1 MQLSSF
7 ERNATSS
14 RKGVSTFPA
23 VRRAGSMLQ
32 GLAASL
38 LALTLAGCGG
48 GGGGGAASA
57 GAAAGPA
64 GSDTA
69 IAALTAS
76 TALST
81 TVTSVSI
88 NSPPVV
94 NFTVTNQAG
103 VGMAGLAETDL
114 RFNIAKLVPGSN
126 GGPSTWQNYIN
137 VVGGGAVQGAQER
150 KTTTA
155 GFVFGTLLN
164 RGNGQYT
171 YTFATDI
178 KAAACPAP
186 CTDADG
192 KALDISYQPGLVHRI
207 AIQQANSAYPRS
219 AGVYDFVPGGGA
231 TASTREVVATA
242 KCNECHSELTAH
254 GTRIDTKLCVTCH
267 NPGSWVAGATNTT
280 VDFRV
285 MIHRI
290 HNGAALPSVLAG
302 TPYVVNGVDFSKGV
316 FPPDVRNC
324 TKCHDGTVGAGN
336 ATTQGDNW
344 KTQPSMEACGSCHDD
359 VFFGAAGDPAKPYQ
373 TKAHPGGV
381 VGDNSACALCHAAGR
396 FTDNKDIVVAHN
408 FPARLNAATAKF
420 KYNILGVT
428 PTTAGATPVITFS
441 VTDPTNADAP
451 YDIKTAAA
459 FTAAGGAS
467 SLSLKLGWSTAE
479 FGNDSSGS
487 SYGQPVSINAL
498 TTAVAGA
505 AAGTYTVTSS
515 VPIPA
520 AQTGSLRV
528 TMEGHPAGDV
538 TTSGTFTD
546 RLPVT
551 SVFRDFAI
559 TGSVAAR
566 RVAVDVAKCNV
577 CHGTLSLHGNNRTN
591 EPGVCV
597 VCHNPNATDRTQ
609 RIAAAAAGE
618 ESIDFKRMIHA
629 LHAGQSSNGGFRTTG
644 ITVYGFGGRPIDFS
658 TVVFPGGPNHLKN
671 CAACHAGTSYQLAGI
686 WAAPTAGG
694 ILGTTTSTGADPAGS
709 ADNLRISPT
718 AAVCSSCHDSAA
730 VQAHMQD
737 AFNGGLFSVT
747 QAAINAAAEE
757 NCSFCHGAGRA
768 LDVKTVHGVQ

>member
-7 ERNATSS
+7 ERINPSS
-14 RKGVSTFPA
+14 REGSLEFTA
-23 VRRAGSMLQ
+23 VRGARNILR
-32 GLAASL
+32 GLAAGL
-38 LALTLAGCGG
+38 LALAVAGCGG
-48 GGGGGAASA
+48 GSGGGAAPA

-69 IAALTAS
+69 VAALTAS

-81 TVTSVSI
+81 TITSVSI

-114 RFNIAKLVPGSN
+114 RFNIAKLMPGSN

-137 VVGGGAVQGAQER
+137 LANAGAVQGIQER

-155 GFVFGTLLN
+155 GFVFGTLAN
-164 RGNGQYT
+164 RGNGQYS

-178 KAAACPAP
+178 KAASCPAP
-186 CTDADG
+186 CTDAEG
-192 KALDISYQPGLVHRI
+192 KALDISYQPGLLHRVT
-207 AIQQANSAYPRS
+207 IQQANSAYPKS

-231 TASTREVVATA
+231 TASTRDIVATA
-242 KCNECHSELTAH
+242 KCNECHNELTAH
-254 GTRIDTKLCVTCH
+254 GSRIETKFCVTCH
-267 NPGSWVAGATNTT
+267 NPGSWVAGTPNTT
-280 VDFRV
+280 VDFKV

-302 TPYVVNGVDFSKGV
+302 TPYVVNGVDFSKGI

-324 TKCHDGTVGAGN
+324 TKCHDGTSGASN

-344 KTQPSMEACGSCHDD
+344 KTQPSMEACGSCHDN
-359 VFFGAAGDPAKPYQ
+359 VFFGAAGDPAKSYQ

-381 VGDNSACALCHAAGR
+381 VGDNSGCALCHAAGR
-396 FTDNKDIVVAHN
+396 FTDNKDIAVAHN
-408 FPARLNAATAKF
+408 FPARLKAATAKF

-428 PTTAGATPVITFS
+428 PTTAGATPVVTFS
-441 VTDPTNADAP
+441 VTDPTNGDAP

-467 SLSLKLGWSTAE
+467 SLSVKLAWSTAE
-479 FGNDSSGS
+479 FSNGSSGA

-505 AAGTYTVTSS
+505 TAGTYSVTSS
-515 VPIPA
+515 VAIPA
-520 AQTGSLRV
+520 TQTGTLRA

-538 TTSGTFTD
+538 TTAGTFTD

-551 SVFRDFAI
+551 SVFGDFAI
-559 TGSVAAR
+559 SGSVAAR
-566 RVAVDVAKCNV
+566 RVVVDVAKCDV
-577 CHGTLSLHGNNRTN
+577 CHGTLSLHGNNRSE

-629 LHAGQSSNGGFRTTG
+629 IHAGQASKGGFRTTG
-644 ITVYGFGGRPIDFS
+644 ITVYGFGGRAIDFS
-658 TVVFPGGPNHLKN
+658 GVVFPGKLNN

-694 ILGTTTSTGADPAGS
+694 ILGTTINSGADPAGS

-718 AAVCSSCHDSAA
+718 AAVCSSCHDGAA
-730 VQAHMQD
+730 TQAHMQD

-747 QAAINAAAEE
+747 QAAIGAAAEE
-757 NCSFCHGAGRA
+757 NCSFCHGAGKSF
-768 LDVKTVHGVQ
+768 DVKTAHRVQ